1 VDERSGADAD
11 VTMARKLALRETMEF
26 CVEKSK
32 ELSGGIFVTLF
43 CQFDE
48 RRNSSVGRPHGIP
61 NRAQRLA
68 LRANSQDPLESG
80 SVEQ

>member
-1 VDERSGADAD
+1 
-11 VTMARKLALRETMEF
+11 MARELALRETMEF
-26 CVEKSK
+26 RVEKGK

-43 CQFDE
+43 CQLDE

-68 LRANSQDPLESG
+68 FRANSQDPQGRG
-80 SVEQ
+80 SVEPEITPNLNGLGAG